1 MKNMNIKEEIFH
13 FISTHEAIITHEIHE
28 RDENIEVK
36 FTTFGSK
43 AGCKALYDVI
53 QMLDDDTKIKVL
65 EMMKNKRV
73 E

>member
-1 MKNMNIKEEIFH
+1 MNIKEEIFH
-13 FISTHEAIITHEIHE
+13 FISVHEAIIAHEIHE
-28 RDENIEVK
+28 RDENIEIK
-36 FTTFGSK
+36 FTTFGNK